1 MRENFRYRQNH
12 NVRLPGPAKLNRS
25 SLEFSIFSAS
35 HERTQPVA
43 YLSRDASTDAG
54 SSSSAMESL
63 FRCYADMLLL
73 VFEQEL

>member
-12 NVRLPGPAKLNRS
+12 NVRLPGPAQLNRS
-25 SLEFSIFSAS
+25 SCDFSIFSAS
-35 HERTQPVA
+35 HERTQPEA
-43 YLSRDASTDAG
+43 YLSKDASTDTG
-54 SSSSAMESL
+54 SSSSATGSL